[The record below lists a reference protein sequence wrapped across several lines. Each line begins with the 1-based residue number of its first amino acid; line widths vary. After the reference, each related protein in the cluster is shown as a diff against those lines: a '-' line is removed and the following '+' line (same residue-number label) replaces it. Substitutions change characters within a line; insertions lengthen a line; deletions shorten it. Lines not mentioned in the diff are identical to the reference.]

1 MSRTPLSKNNAGST
15 ATGSG
20 DNVTKLRRGKRLM
33 DGLYLPTRQEEA
45 DNENFRS
52 GRFPTYAELEMV
64 EEPDAAPS
72 MALYVLAGRRMV
84 L

>member
-1 MSRTPLSKNNAGST
+1 
-15 ATGSG
+15 
-20 DNVTKLRRGKRLM
+20 M
-33 DGLYLPTRQEEA
+33 DGLDLPTRQEEA
-45 DNENFRS
+45 DYENFRS

-84 L
+84 LKAS